1 MFDRVHGQIVTR
13 LNTQHGSEANAA
25 ERLPGLLAGRDETQW
40 HCVQL
45 TDLLAARAGDIGELV
60 HP

>member
-1 MFDRVHGQIVTR
+1 MLDRLHGEVLGR
-13 LNTQHGSEANAA
+13 FSLKRGSEAIAA
-25 ERLPGLLAGRDETQW
+25 ERLPGLLASRDETQW

-60 HP
+60 HS